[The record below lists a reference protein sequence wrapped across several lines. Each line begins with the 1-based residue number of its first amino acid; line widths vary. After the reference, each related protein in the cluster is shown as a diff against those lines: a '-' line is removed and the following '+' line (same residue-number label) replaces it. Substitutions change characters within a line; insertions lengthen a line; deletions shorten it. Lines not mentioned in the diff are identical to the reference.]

1 MMKWIIRN
9 WLTISV
15 GLILTALAV
24 RYMYYDRGYI
34 AFGSEWLILPF
45 IFLVKGL
52 YLDMKREVKRW
63 L

>member
-1 MMKWIIRN
+1 
-9 WLTISV
+9 
-15 GLILTALAV
+15 
-24 RYMYYDRGYI
+24 MYYDRGYI